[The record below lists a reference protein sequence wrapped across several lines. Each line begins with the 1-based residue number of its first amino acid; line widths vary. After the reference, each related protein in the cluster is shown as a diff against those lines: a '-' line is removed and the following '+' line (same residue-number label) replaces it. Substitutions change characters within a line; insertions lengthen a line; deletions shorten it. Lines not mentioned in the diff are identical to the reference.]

1 MTFSVSFNQNNS
13 FGSAQR
19 VNNNSVKS
27 PVYENPSLFTGVTF
41 NGVAPTSMFEGSG
54 LGFFNFNF
62 GSVLNAVS
70 NFNLPAFNMPMF
82 NMNTFAGGN
91 FFSGFS
97 GINLFPALGQSTFN
111 FGSFGT
117 NVRAASS
124 TAHTARAQKAVDVA
138 LSQVGVRENGSTN
151 NSAEVNKYRF
161 GKANG
166 NPWCA
171 SFVSYCYGQGQG
183 NSNKA
188 TFGFTESSQ
197 SIKNQAIKAGKYS
210 TKASGYKPQVGDL
223 AVWTYDKNSG
233 HVGIIASV
241 NQDGTFDVV
250 EGNCGD
256 KVQRCTRSMNTKD
269 LNGFVRMNEWVEA

>member
-19 VNNNSVKS
+19 VDNNSVKS
-27 PVYENPSLFTGVTF
+27 PVCENPSLFTGVTF

-54 LGFFNFNF
+54 LGFNFNF
-62 GSVLNAVS
+62 GSILNAVS
-70 NFNLPAFNMPMF
+70 TFSLPMF
-82 NMNTFAGGN
+82 NFNNFAGN
-91 FFSGFS
+91 YFGFS
-97 GINLFPALGQSTFN
+97 NFNLFPALGQRTF
-111 FGSFGT
+111 SFGT
-117 NVRAASS
+117 FGTNIRPSAKAS
-124 TAHTARAQKAVDVA
+124 TARAQKAVNVA
-138 LSQVGVRENGSTN
+138 LSQVGVKENGSTN
-151 NSAEVNKYRF
+151 NSTEVNKYRF

-183 NSNKA
+183 NNNKA

-210 TKASGYKPQVGDL
+210 TKDSGYKPQVGDL
-223 AVWTYDKNSG
+223 AVWTYTKNSG

-241 NQDGTFDVV
+241 NNDGTFDVV

-256 KVQRCTRSMNTKD
+256 RVQRCTRSMNTKD

>member
-1 MTFSVSFNQNNS
+1 MTPINFGQQFNTTLFTMNLLNS
-13 FGSAQR
+13 IRPTSDFYSMGFGSTSIFGDAFGA
-19 VNNNSVKS
+19 NFGMMS
-27 PVYENPSLFTGVTF
+27 NPF
-41 NGVAPTSMFEGSG
+41 AMASMSMSSMPMMSMPMFQMPA
-54 LGFFNFNF
+54 FNFNF
-62 GSVLNAVS
+62 SS
-70 NFNLPAFNMPMF
+70 QMP
-82 NMNTFAGGN
+82 
-91 FFSGFS
+91 SY
-97 GINLFPALGQSTFN
+97 N

-117 NVRAASS
+117 NVRANVNYNCRTSQA
-124 TAHTARAQKAVDVA
+124 TNALRLAQ
-138 LSQVGVRENGSTN
+138 SQLGVRENGSSN
-151 NSAEVNKYRF
+151 NSSEVNKYRF

-210 TKASGYKPQVGDL
+210 TKESGYKPQVGDL
-223 AVWTYDKNSG
+223 AVWSYTKSSG
-233 HVGIIASV
+233 HVGIVASV
-241 NQDGTFDVV
+241 NKDGSFDVI

>member
-13 FGSAQR
+13 FGSAR
-19 VNNNSVKS
+19 VASNSTKS
-27 PVYENPSLFTGVTF
+27 LMESNPSLFTGVTF
-41 NGVAPTSMFEGSG
+41 NGVAPTSMISNGGFGS
-54 LGFFNFNF
+54 FFNFAGLF
-62 GSVLNAVS
+62 NAFS
-70 NFNLPAFNMPMF
+70 NFSVPAFNF
-82 NMNTFAGGN
+82 NMPAFNFNSFAGFGN
-91 FFSGFS
+91 
-97 GINLFPALGQSTFN
+97 INLFPALGQQTYTFN
-111 FGSFGT
+111 QSFGS
-117 NVRAASS
+117 NVRVSS
-124 TAHTARAQKAVDVA
+124 SARTARAQKAVNVA
-138 LSQVGVRENGSTN
+138 LSQVGVRENGSSN

-210 TKASGYKPQVGDL
+210 TKESGYKPQVGDL
-223 AVWTYDKNSG
+223 AVWSYTKSSG
-233 HVGIIASV
+233 HVGIVASV
-241 NQDGTFDVV
+241 NKDGSFDVI
-250 EGNCGD
+250 EGNCDD

>member
-41 NGVAPTSMFEGSG
+41 NGVAPTSMFEGAG
-54 LGFFNFNF
+54 LGINFNF
-62 GSVLNAVS
+62 GSILNAVS
-70 NFNLPAFNMPMF
+70 TFNLPAFNLPAFNMPMF
-82 NMNTFAGGN
+82 NFG
-91 FFSGFS
+91 GFS
-97 GINLFPALGQSTFN
+97 NVNLFPALGQRTFN
-111 FGSFGT
+111 FGGFGT
-117 NVRAASS
+117 NVRASKAN
-124 TAHTARAQKAVDVA
+124 TTRAQKAVDVA
-138 LSQVGVRENGSTN
+138 LSQVGVKENGSTN

-210 TKASGYKPQVGDL
+210 TKESGYKPQVGDL
-223 AVWTYDKNSG
+223 AVWTYTKSSG

-241 NQDGTFDVV
+241 NNDGTFDVV

-256 KVQRCTRSMNTKD
+256 QVQRTTRSMNTKD

>member
-1 MTFSVSFNQNNS
+1 MTFSVSFNQNNA
-13 FGSAQR
+13 FGSAR
-19 VNNNSVKS
+19 AVASNSTKS
-27 PVYENPSLFTGVTF
+27 LMESNPSLFTGVTF
-41 NGVAPTSMFEGSG
+41 NGVAPTSMISNGGFGS
-54 LGFFNFNF
+54 FFNFS
-62 GSVLNAVS
+62 GLLNAFS
-70 NFNLPAFNMPMF
+70 NFSIPAFNMPMF
-82 NMNTFAGGN
+82 NMPSFNLGSFAGFGN
-91 FFSGFS
+91 L
-97 GINLFPALGQSTFN
+97 NLFPALGQQTYTFN
-111 FGSFGT
+111 GGFGT

-124 TAHTARAQKAVDVA
+124 TARTARAQKAVNVA
-138 LSQVGVRENGSTN
+138 LSQVGVRENGNSN

-183 NSNKA
+183 NNNKS

-223 AVWTYDKNSG
+223 AVWTYDNNSG
-233 HVGIIASV
+233 HVGIIASI
-241 NQDGTFDVV
+241 NNDGSFDVV
-250 EGNCGD
+250 EGNCD
-256 KVQRCTRSMNTKD
+256 NKVQRCTRSMNTKD